1 MSIFKSRTL
10 LTLSALLAFVVF
22 SGDVL
27 DDVCC
32 PVGSTTTS
40 VVTSQQQGATTKV
53 GSTSHD
59 DTVVIAAPSGVLASP
74 LLLVFEFFDLDQHA
88 PPGEARAI
96 DHPPQLV

>member
-1 MSIFKSRTL
+1 MSMFKSRTL

-22 SGDVL
+22 SGDIL

-32 PVGSTTTS
+32 PVGSGTIS
-40 VVTSQQQGATTKV
+40 VVTSQQQGATTKA

-59 DTVVIAAPSGVLASP
+59 DMVVIGSPSDALASP
-74 LLLVFEFFDLDQHA
+74 LLSVFEYFDLDQDA
-88 PPGEARAI
+88 PVGEARAI